1 MYAGHSGEN
10 QIYCTKIVK
19 SSMELGA
26 LRKEVGGHQSKLRG
40 GQSEQRGGQIEVRGG
55 QSEVRG
61 RQSELRWPRR
71 LLGGYC
77 PKGRKKGRKE
87 GERKQTKKKERI
99 MDKES
104 EEGGTL
110 DFCLSILQK

>member
-1 MYAGHSGEN
+1 M
-10 QIYCTKIVK
+10 
-19 SSMELGA
+19 
-26 LRKEVGGHQSKLRG
+26 RG
-40 GQSEQRGGQIEVRGG
+40 GQSK
-55 QSEVRG
+55 VRG

-87 GERKQTKKKERI
+87 GRKEGEREQTKKKERI